1 MELRATESTLE
12 RASQLVDEYLAV
24 LKNIP
29 SLLAVGAPETL
40 LPAPKDEIRLAILAL
55 ARTSMANDLAE
66 TRSVETLRQACM
78 TLANFISYEE
88 ANAAARLRAAFER
101 GDIAY
106 ISSKAAS
113 QVTRRTQ
120 QIEQDCRILAR
131 EFDEAVKTDSTGSL
145 MSDLD
150 TLLAEVNGKFAVALG
165 R

>member
-1 MELRATESTLE
+1 MELRATDATLE
-12 RASQLVDEYLAV
+12 RAGQVVDEYLAV
-24 LKNIP
+24 LKNIS

-55 ARTSMANDLAE
+55 ARSSMANGLAE
-66 TRSVETLRQACM
+66 TRSVDTLRQACM
-78 TLANFISYEE
+78 ALANFISYEE

-113 QVTRRTQ
+113 QVTRRSQ

-131 EFDEAVKTDSTGSL
+131 EFDDAVKTDSTGLL
-145 MSDLD
+145 MSELD
-150 TLLAEVNGKFAVALG
+150 NLMAEVNGKFAVTLA